1 MSHTFPFNSTFHRLL
16 VAIDRELAETTRQER
31 CPCGGALHLSN
42 YPRSPLG
49 LPVHFRPDY
58 ETRFSFCCNDCRK
71 RITPPSVRFFGRRW
85 YPAPLLVLISALML
99 SINDYRLTQIK
110 RHFGITVTE
119 STWKRWR
126 RWWRE
131 AFAET
136 RFWKRARVSIPEYR
150 NIVPIARHMLNSF
163 QGLFDEKMILLLQ
176 FLSPITAGLL
186 RAV

>member
-1 MSHTFPFNSTFHRLL
+1 MSHKFPLNSTFHRLL
-16 VAIDRELAETTRQER
+16 LAIDRELAETVRQKG
-31 CPCGGALHLSN
+31 CLCGGILHLAN

-49 LPVHFRPDY
+49 LPAEYRSDY

-85 YPAPLLVLISALML
+85 YPAPLLVLISALMV

-110 RHFGITVTE
+110 RFFGITVTE

-126 RWWRE
+126 RWWRDD
-131 AFAET
+131 FAET
-136 RFWKRARVSIPEYR
+136 RFWKKARGSIPEAKKMVTLPR
-150 NIVPIARHMLNSF
+150 RMLSAF
-163 QGLFDEKMILLLQ
+163 QGLLDKKIILLLQ
-176 FLSPITAGLL
+176 FLSPITAGDL